1 MAEVSITKYKSLS
14 LLPFAKKELGFPIKY
29 PPPIWYSWS
38 LDFFFKNLIQVDI
51 DTWYFVTKSEFLLK
65 NYLKYFVETVSE
77 MLAMILGL
85 KGGNRL

>member
-1 MAEVSITKYKSLS
+1 MSEVSITINRFTAFCKERTRFPYKV
-14 LLPFAKKELGFPIKY
+14 

-38 LDFFFKNLIQVDI
+38 LDFFFKNLLQVDI
-51 DTWYFVTKSEFLLK
+51 DTRYFDTKSEFLLK
-65 NYLKYFVETVSE
+65 KKDLKYFVETISE